1 MPRTIVDIPDE
12 QLRDIDSL
20 CRLLGIK
27 SRAEIVRLALREFL
41 KSNDQMN
48 VDGFG
53 LWQKQKASSTAR
65 TRVAR

>member
-53 LWQKQKASSTAR
+53 LWQKQKASPTAR